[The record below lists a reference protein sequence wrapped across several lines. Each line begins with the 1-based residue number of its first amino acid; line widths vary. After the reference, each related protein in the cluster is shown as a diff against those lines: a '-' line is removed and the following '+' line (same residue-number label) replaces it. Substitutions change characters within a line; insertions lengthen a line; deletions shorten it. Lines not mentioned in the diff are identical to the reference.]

1 MTIILKF
8 YSSVFFI
15 LPNRTSDSQH
25 QNYEYQ
31 ILHIC
36 IILLIMKSRILL
48 TVIFAAVA
56 SLRLS
61 SDRRF
66 VNINFSGT
74 RDVSKINYT
83 LTYDTT
89 AGTRGFEGGVKLKN
103 KTGRVV
109 RRQILGTC
117 SSGKCVY
124 QKGIKNLQLQT
135 TFFLRGGGSTSSTVS
150 LP

>member
-1 MTIILKF
+1 M
-8 YSSVFFI
+8 
-15 LPNRTSDSQH
+15 RA
-25 QNYEYQ
+25 
-31 ILHIC
+31 
-36 IILLIMKSRILL
+36 RILL
-48 TVIFAAVA
+48 TFVFAAVA
-56 SLRLS
+56 SLNLS
-61 SDRRF
+61 TDRRF

-89 AGTRGFEGGVKLKN
+89 AGVRGFEGGIKLKN
-103 KTGRVV
+103 KTSRVV

-117 SSGKCVY
+117 SSKKCVY

-135 TFFLRGGGSTSSTVS
+135 TFFMRSGGSTTSTVS